1 MCFFKVSHWAEIRPA
16 KETTASN
23 VVVQAIVLQSKQLT
37 VLMEIFSQITA
48 GKFGAGVVNT
58 REFLSIYVASSVEGL
73 PIPWS
78 FGP

>member
-1 MCFFKVSHWAEIRPA
+1 MLLNK
-16 KETTASN
+16 
-23 VVVQAIVLQSKQLT
+23 AILLQSKQSELA

-48 GKFGAGVVNT
+48 GKLGAGVVNT
-58 REFLSIYVASSVEGL
+58 REVLSIYVASSVEGL